1 MQLGQRCQEK
11 NLERENQPRDSH
23 APLSRV
29 HAQPLRSRETSK
41 WVTSQWHGVE
51 WVFLTAANCWCRKTG
66 LAKESLKPGRLCPG
80 PSSGIHRA
88 KRRSGIFPSHL
99 LFPPKS
105 EDIALFS
112 LSFMSIRSHVHS
124 QPWVSVGLFRWLG
137 EQQSRWQEHSNFS
150 TAAISF
156 RVTSHHHFQ
165 SRGFA
170 AFHFPF
176 LLLGQRYFNRCSA
189 SDFTNILKPI
199 LVHVQ
204 RYTHP

>member
-11 NLERENQPRDSH
+11 NLEKENQPRDSH

-29 HAQPLRSRETSK
+29 HAQPLRSWETSK
-41 WVTSQWHGVE
+41 WVTSQWHGME

-112 LSFMSIRSHVHS
+112 LSFMYIRSHVHS
-124 QPWVSVGLFRWLG
+124 QPWVSVGLFVGWGRSSLDGKNVQISQQLPSPSESLHIIISSLG
-137 EQQSRWQEHSNFS
+137 
-150 TAAISF
+150 
-156 RVTSHHHFQ
+156 V
-165 SRGFA
+165 
-170 AFHFPF
+170 
-176 LLLGQRYFNRCSA
+176 LLLSIFLFFYWGGDSSTDAQLQ
-189 SDFTNILKPI
+189 ILLI
-199 LVHVQ
+199 
-204 RYTHP
+204 Y